1 MVTRSKHDRVGAINV
16 RLLVSILVIG
26 VMLVGGAV
34 LARKYVQ
41 GRQLQQAMQDGEAA
55 FAAGEWKTASENF
68 GRWLARRPDDVMI
81 LKKYAE
87 ALLRRADTDAGHL
100 QQAAAAYRRLMR
112 IPAAERAASEVG
124 PLTDLELL
132 KAIVPV
138 LESMGEYN
146 QALALAREHLDA
158 HPDHAYARFIEA
170 EAEARLNRQAE
181 ALAILEELLA
191 DPLPAEATQRTL
203 VRAAALLVELRA
215 NAALE
220 GVVNRAA
227 AREAFRE
234 VFPTLVAT
242 LDQVIA
248 HAPDDAATAD
258 ALVTKSV
265 LLREKVRMEEG
276 SDPVEAGALR
286 EASNALLEQA
296 LALADDNPI
305 TYLLIANQWRQR
317 GQRDKAAEA
326 LAALD
331 ELSDE
336 EVRAY
341 FPNPG
346 QWIVR
351 RFMQVSP
358 LVIEAGE
365 AEKSRAL
372 AEETLAALEE
382 RPERV
387 AVLDKIVGL
396 FLQAGDV
403 KRARAVLDEYVA
415 AMQLQDVQPE
425 QNVQVAYAKAL
436 VRRAEGNP
444 QGVIAALEPV
454 KDRYQQVTGL
464 RAILIEAYRELD
476 KPSAIR
482 ELLGNVQNPTLNE
495 TRVLVKDL
503 LEQGRWGEVIA
514 EVDRVPGD
522 ALDADL
528 QLDRI
533 QATVALESELGQT
546 DALREQIPALRTLR
560 DAVPTEYRPYALLA
574 AIQRSLGQVDD
585 ARAALEA
592 AIANEADP
600 VSATIALARLDAD
613 TGAVEPA
620 EQRLRALVASEPE
633 RAAPRLALADFHIRQ
648 EQPERAY
655 EVLASGIEALAP
667 GAERRRLRNQLA
679 LRELVD
685 RERTDAGRA
694 RLWALVE
701 EDRAVAPDAE
711 LPEDEL
717 YIEPRA
723 ALLALEETLEQ
734 PEVAQQLI
742 DEIKAQPGDAAD
754 IQWRYAQARLLIA
767 QDARGNRG
775 EAEAL
780 LRTVVDDA
788 PRWLAPVVVLG
799 NLYRQDGRYE
809 SAESLYQRSLERSRS
824 AAVGLQLLGMYT
836 ELNRLEDR
844 AALLKELE
852 PILDPDTVM
861 LQRVRVATAEGRLSD
876 ALAEVEQSV
885 TGDLDAQRLALRAEL
900 RYRETG
906 DAAAALADLE
916 QALALDPDNVAI
928 PVSKARILL
937 TEDRIDEAEEVVKT
951 FAAESDTPLAKL
963 LLAQFYAETD
973 QPAAA
978 EETLTALHANQPSPL
993 TTVILARFYV
1003 QNDKPERGFAI
1014 WEEGVATYPENEPL
1028 RRALV
1033 RAYLGRNADGD
1044 LAKAEAH
1051 LAELPSDPQGDVELL
1066 AIQALNHIRRDEF
1079 DAARQVLAGA
1089 VDAERG
1095 TAGTYRELAVLAR
1108 GLAATYESRGRP
1120 AQRDAALELADEIA
1134 GRGLTFYPNNAALHT
1149 ERARAEFQL
1158 GNDLTANAAARKALA
1173 DLEDITPFDAAT
1185 ALEIRTRLAARAD
1198 DRRELEVIQRMV
1210 ARLVENYPAEGL
1222 FRVRAAEVQVAL
1234 GEPEAAIRDL
1244 RDYLVDQ
1251 AGEPDVARLALAQL
1265 LRDNGRP
1272 EEALAV
1278 VEAARAIE
1286 PADANYFGVQLL
1298 ALGDLKRH
1306 SVIISLVEAE
1316 RDLLADNPALYGVA
1330 AEILAQSPPH
1340 METAL
1345 QLARQR
1351 VDAEPPDSPARP
1363 FAMLELGDLSYRA
1376 GQKADARALY
1386 REVVALRPDQPE
1398 ALNNLAWMLG
1408 MASEGGGQP
1417 AQLEEAIG
1425 YAQRAVSLQPGNANF
1440 HDTLGNILLSSG
1452 DRLGARAAFEQV
1464 LTLAS
1469 SNVPALRPLRARA
1482 LLHLAQ
1488 TYDPAVR
1495 GATVVRLV
1503 EQARELDQGG
1513 AIFDADERAQLDELA
1528 RRAGQPAQ

>member
-1 MVTRSKHDRVGAINV
+1 MFTRSKHDRAGAINV
-16 RLLVSILVIG
+16 RLLVSIFVIG

-55 FAAGEWKTASENF
+55 YAAGDWKTASENF

-87 ALLRRADTDAGHL
+87 SLLRRADTDAGHL

-138 LESMGEYN
+138 FESMGEFN
-146 QALALAREHLDA
+146 QALALAREHLDE
-158 HPDHAYARFIEA
+158 HPDSAYAQFIEA
-170 EAEARLNRQAE
+170 EAEARLNRRAE
-181 ALAILEELLA
+181 ALALLEELLA
-191 DPLPAEATQRTL
+191 EPLPAEATQRTL

-220 GVVNRAA
+220 GVVSRAA
-227 AREAFRE
+227 ARERFRE
-234 VFPTLVAT
+234 VFPTLVAA
-242 LDQVIA
+242 LDQVIE
-248 HAPDDAATAD
+248 HAPDDPATAD

-276 SDPVEAGALR
+276 RDPVEAEALR
-286 EASNALLEQA
+286 EASNALLKQA
-296 LALADDNPI
+296 LALVDDNPI

-317 GQRDKAAEA
+317 AQLDKARAA

-336 EVRAY
+336 EIRAY

-358 LVIEAGE
+358 LVIEEAD

-387 AVLDKIVGL
+387 AVLDKVVGL

-403 KRARAVLDEYVA
+403 ARAREVLDEYVA

-454 KDRYQQVTGL
+454 KDRYRQVAGL
-464 RAILIEAYRELD
+464 RAILIEAYRAVD

-482 ELLGNVQNPTLNE
+482 ELLADVQDPTLDE
-495 TRVLVKDL
+495 TRVLVDDL
-503 LEQGRWGEVIA
+503 LQRGRWAEVIA
-514 EVDRVPGD
+514 EVDRVPAD
-522 ALDADL
+522 ELDADL

-533 QATVALESELGQT
+533 QATVALESGLGQT
-546 DALREQIPALRTLR
+546 DALREQIPPLRTLR
-560 DAVPTEYRPYALLA
+560 DAYPTEYRPYALLA
-574 AIQRSLGQVDD
+574 AIYRSLGQVDD
-585 ARAALEA
+585 ARAELEA

-600 VSATIALARLDAD
+600 VSATVALARIDAD
-613 TGAVEPA
+613 SGAIEQA
-620 EQRLRALVASEPE
+620 EQRLQELVERYPE
-633 RAAPRLALADFHIRQ
+633 VAAPRLALADFHVRH
-648 EQPERAY
+648 EQPARAN
-655 EVLASGIEALAP
+655 EVMATGIDALAP
-667 GAERRRLRNQLA
+667 GAERRRLRIRLA

-685 RERTDAGRA
+685 PERTDAGKA

-701 EDRAVAPDAE
+701 EDRGASPDAE
-711 LPEDEL
+711 VPEEQL
-717 YIEPRA
+717 YVEPRA
-723 ALLALEETLEQ
+723 ALLALEETLAQ

-754 IQWRYAQARLLIA
+754 VQWRYAQARLLIA

-799 NLYRQDGRYE
+799 DLYRQDGRYE
-809 SAESLYQRSLERSRS
+809 SAENLYLRSLDRSPS
-824 AAVGLQLLGMYT
+824 AAVGLQLLGMYD
-836 ELNRLEDR
+836 ELNRAEDR
-844 AALLKELE
+844 AALLQELE
-852 PILDPDTVM
+852 PVLDPDTVM
-861 LQRVRVATAEGRLSD
+861 LQRVRVAAAEGRLED
-876 ALAEVEQSV
+876 ALAEVEQNV
-885 TGDLDAQRLALRAEL
+885 TGDLDAQRLVLRAEL
-900 RYRETG
+900 RYRETR

-916 QALALDPDNVAI
+916 RALALDPDNVAI

-937 TEDRIDEAEEVVKT
+937 TEDRIDEAEAVVKT
-951 FAAESDTPLAKL
+951 FAEESDEPLAKL

-973 QPAAA
+973 QSTAA

-993 TTVILARFYV
+993 TTVVLARFYV
-1003 QNDKPERGFAI
+1003 QNDEPERGFAV
-1014 WEEGVATYPENEPL
+1014 WEEGVAAYPENEPL

-1051 LAELPSDPQGDVELL
+1051 LAELPSEPQGDVELL
-1066 AIQALNHIRRDEF
+1066 AIQALNHIRRDEL

-1089 VDAERG
+1089 VDAGRSN
-1095 TAGTYRELAVLAR
+1095 AGTYRELAVMAR
-1108 GLAATYESRGRP
+1108 GLANTYESRGLQ

-1134 GRGLTFYPNNAALHT
+1134 GRGLTFFPNNPALHT

-1158 GNDLTANAAARKALA
+1158 GNDLTANAAAREALA
-1173 DLEDITPFDAAT
+1173 EFEDIAPFDAAT
-1185 ALEIRTRLAARAD
+1185 ALEIRTRVAADAD
-1198 DRRELEVIQRMV
+1198 DRQELGLIQRQV
-1210 ARLVENYPAEGL
+1210 ANWIENYPMDGL
-1222 FRVRAAEVQVAL
+1222 FRVRAADVQVAL
-1234 GEPEAAIRDL
+1234 GAPEAAIRDL
-1244 RDYLVDQ
+1244 RDYLVDRE
-1251 AGEPDVARLALAQL
+1251 GEPDVARLALAQL

-1272 EEALAV
+1272 EEALTV
-1278 VEAARAIE
+1278 LETARAIE

-1298 ALGDLKRH
+1298 ALGDLKRY
-1306 SVIISLVEAE
+1306 SAIISLVEAE

-1330 AEILAQSPPH
+1330 AGILSQSPPH
-1340 METAL
+1340 MEAAL
-1345 QLARQR
+1345 QLAQERL
-1351 VDAEPPDSPARP
+1351 DAEPPDSPARP
-1363 FAMLELGDLSYRA
+1363 FAMLELGDLNYRA
-1376 GQKADARALY
+1376 GQKADARAIY

-1408 MASEGGGQP
+1408 MPSEGGGQP
-1417 AQLEEAIG
+1417 DQLDEALG

-1440 HDTLGNILLSSG
+1440 HDTLGNILLISG
-1452 DRLGARAAFEQV
+1452 DQLGARAAFDQV
-1464 LTLAS
+1464 LSLTS
-1469 SNVPALRPLRARA
+1469 SNEPALRPLRARA

-1495 GATVVRLV
+1495 GATVTRLV
-1503 EQARELDQGG
+1503 EQARELDRDGT
-1513 AIFDADERAQLDELA
+1513 IFTADEQAQLDDLA
-1528 RRAGQPAQ
+1528 QRAVQPAQ